1 MEEVIDIRTLQC
13 YQKATEEQRKKCTS
27 KLSFEIGK
35 LPTLKLQEEWTFYI
49 KHCGEVKSLSS
60 VRQETVYFKR
70 VCEFMNHLSVDSMK
84 VQTKAV
90 WGQQFESWVSA
101 QGLKAYRESNKNK
114 NWRERTPIVLYF
126 LHMLDFIDS
135 EMSGQRIYFKDL
147 ACYQEASDFDLSL
160 LPTQQLRKEWGA
172 YIKESAR
179 IYTLG
184 TSFQHRVY
192 YNQICRFLNSRIVCV
207 KSMREQSKEKWEY
220 QFKRWLMTEGI
231 QINRKSQS
239 VYSKEGIARNP
250 NISYLLRMVDFTCPN
265 IWEDETEKDIWEL
278 EKLPIEIKN
287 NPIKKVKTLNFTNI
301 RQPDMRNEIKKGIY
315 LLLQKEAIATVT
327 KGITA
332 GKRLTEYL
340 HKKHPKMQSLGELDR
355 DIFEEYLI
363 HLKTDRTRTKSLHG
377 EITRLRAL
385 LEAVGKTYKYPILEN
400 LIINRDIPPTAR
412 AEFRTYS
419 DDTLTLRTDCLRG
432 QPGDRVVHIR
442 QMKTHPYEK
451 PVSEEIAILIERSI
465 QYTKKKWGETE
476 YIFVSDSDPSLPA
489 QYNRIQTQVVQMI
502 REKDLRDDYGRLFGF
517 GTHMYRHYYGVKLTE
532 MHLDDWTIA
541 RLLGHSSVHN
551 VKYYRKMSNQILADE
566 TRKVRERLSQLILEN
581 LDGWGEEY
589 EQVRYD
595 VSCK

>member
-147 ACYQEASDFDLSL
+147 ACYQEASEEERKKCGREPYFDLSL

-172 YIKESAR
+172 YTKESAR

-207 KSMREQSKEKWEY
+207 KSMRLRLRWRTEQ
-220 QFKRWLMTEGI
+220 
-231 QINRKSQS
+231 
-239 VYSKEGIARNP
+239 V
-250 NISYLLRMVDFTCPN
+250 LLRLQSISQIVFLM
-265 IWEDETEKDIWEL
+265 WGSR
-278 EKLPIEIKN
+278 KN
-287 NPIKKVKTLNFTNI
+287 
-301 RQPDMRNEIKKGIY
+301 MR
-315 LLLQKEAIATVT
+315 
-327 KGITA
+327 
-332 GKRLTEYL
+332 
-340 HKKHPKMQSLGELDR
+340 
-355 DIFEEYLI
+355 
-363 HLKTDRTRTKSLHG
+363 
-377 EITRLRAL
+377 
-385 LEAVGKTYKYPILEN
+385 
-400 LIINRDIPPTAR
+400 
-412 AEFRTYS
+412 
-419 DDTLTLRTDCLRG
+419 
-432 QPGDRVVHIR
+432 
-442 QMKTHPYEK
+442 
-451 PVSEEIAILIERSI
+451 
-465 QYTKKKWGETE
+465 
-476 YIFVSDSDPSLPA
+476 
-489 QYNRIQTQVVQMI
+489 
-502 REKDLRDDYGRLFGF
+502 
-517 GTHMYRHYYGVKLTE
+517 
-532 MHLDDWTIA
+532 
-541 RLLGHSSVHN
+541 
-551 VKYYRKMSNQILADE
+551 
-566 TRKVRERLSQLILEN
+566 
-581 LDGWGEEY
+581 
-589 EQVRYD
+589 
-595 VSCK
+595 

>member
-147 ACYQEASDFDLSL
+147 ACYQEASEEERKKCGREPYFDLSL

-385 LEAVGKTYKYPILEN
+385 ILHQM
-400 LIINRDIPPTAR
+400 LGTRI
-412 AEFRTYS
+412 S
-419 DDTLTLRTDCLRG
+419 DTLTLRTDCLRG

>member
-147 ACYQEASDFDLSL
+147 ACYQEASEEERKKCGREPYFDLSL

-192 YNQICRFLNSRIVCV
+192 YNQICRFLNSRIVCAE
-207 KSMREQSKEKWEY
+207 SMREQSKEKWER

-231 QINRKSQS
+231 QINRKSPS
-239 VYSKEGIARNP
+239 PYKIG
-250 NISYLLRMVDFTCPN
+250 
-265 IWEDETEKDIWEL
+265 
-278 EKLPIEIKN
+278 
-287 NPIKKVKTLNFTNI
+287 
-301 RQPDMRNEIKKGIY
+301 
-315 LLLQKEAIATVT
+315 
-327 KGITA
+327 
-332 GKRLTEYL
+332 
-340 HKKHPKMQSLGELDR
+340 
-355 DIFEEYLI
+355 
-363 HLKTDRTRTKSLHG
+363 
-377 EITRLRAL
+377 RAH
-385 LEAVGKTYKYPILEN
+385 V
-400 LIINRDIPPTAR
+400 
-412 AEFRTYS
+412 
-419 DDTLTLRTDCLRG
+419 
-432 QPGDRVVHIR
+432 
-442 QMKTHPYEK
+442 
-451 PVSEEIAILIERSI
+451 
-465 QYTKKKWGETE
+465 
-476 YIFVSDSDPSLPA
+476 
-489 QYNRIQTQVVQMI
+489 
-502 REKDLRDDYGRLFGF
+502 
-517 GTHMYRHYYGVKLTE
+517 
-532 MHLDDWTIA
+532 
-541 RLLGHSSVHN
+541 
-551 VKYYRKMSNQILADE
+551 
-566 TRKVRERLSQLILEN
+566 
-581 LDGWGEEY
+581 
-589 EQVRYD
+589 
-595 VSCK
+595 